1 MKNEFGNPVSAYPFV
16 AGQTLPF
23 KQRQRFTGKKLQ
35 PAVNHNQTVSLA
47 GHNVSQFFF
56 RFNKSNDGFLC

>member
-1 MKNEFGNPVSAYPFV
+1 MAVKSAYANIV
-16 AGQTLPF
+16 LIGN
-23 KQRQRFTGKKLQ
+23 KENINKM
-35 PAVNHNQTVSLA
+35 AVNHNQTVSLA